1 MYKIKIESNN
11 ARFGGLIGLM
21 VLNIA
26 LLNVI
31 NLAGEVLSRETYP
44 RSSRNPCRT
53 EFFFLHHFRRTIVR

>member
-44 RSSRNPCRT
+44 RSSRNPCSAGET
-53 EFFFLHHFRRTIVR
+53 NIFFGKSYT